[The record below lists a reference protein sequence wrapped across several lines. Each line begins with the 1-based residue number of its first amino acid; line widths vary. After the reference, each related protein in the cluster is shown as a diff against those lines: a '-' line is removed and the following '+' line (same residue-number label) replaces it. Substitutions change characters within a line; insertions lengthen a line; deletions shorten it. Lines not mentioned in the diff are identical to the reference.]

1 MFREC
6 GYSIKEFSKGEITT
20 MKNEYDIIVIG
31 SGAIGS
37 TVARQL
43 SRYKLN
49 ICVLEKEFDVCS
61 ETSGRNSGVL
71 HAGFNNKPGTLMAK
85 YCVEGNLG
93 FDNISKELDIPF
105 KRTGKIVVGFTEK
118 DKDKLLAL
126 KVQGELNGVPD
137 LQLINKE
144 RIKELAPY
152 IKGEFALY
160 SPTTSILN
168 PFTYTIALA
177 ENAYQNDVDF
187 YFDNEVIEID
197 RICKR
202 YFVKTSKNIYK
213 TKWVI
218 NCAGLNAD
226 KIARMLGV
234 NDYKIY
240 PCKGE
245 YFILDKKVGKYLNI
259 LAYPI
264 PNLKEGG
271 LGIHITP
278 TISGNI
284 LIGPSTEYIDKRND
298 YASTQETMDLLIKDG
313 KRIFPYIKKEFFIRN
328 FVGIR
333 PKLMNE
339 KEGGYADFV
348 IEQKGNIPNVIN
360 LVGIESP
367 GLTSAIPIANRV
379 VEIIKTK
386 EKLIEKENFDPIRKG
401 IIPFNKQTKEVKER
415 LIKEDPNYGEIICRC
430 ETITKAEIIQ
440 AINNPLGVKT
450 VVGIKNRTRAMMGR
464 CQGGYCQARIVE
476 IIMEQKNIKE
486 KEVVYSRKNSEMFMG
501 KVRE

>member
-1 MFREC
+1 
-6 GYSIKEFSKGEITT
+6 
-20 MKNEYDIIVIG
+20 MKSEYDVMIIG
-31 SGAIGS
+31 SGVIGS

-43 SRYKLN
+43 SRYDLN
-49 ICVLEKEFDVCS
+49 ICVLEKELDVCS

-93 FDNISKELDIPF
+93 FDKISKELDIPF

-118 DKDKLLAL
+118 DKEKLLEL
-126 KVQGELNGVPD
+126 KAQGDLNGVPD
-137 LQLINKE
+137 LQIINKE
-144 RIKELAPY
+144 RIKELAPH

-160 SPTTSILN
+160 SPTTSVLN
-168 PFTYTIALA
+168 PFTYTIACA
-177 ENAYQNDVDF
+177 ENAHHNNVDF
-187 YFDNEVIEID
+187 YFDNEVLKID
-197 RICKR
+197 RIDTR
-202 YFVKTSKNIYK
+202 YIIKTVKNTYK

-218 NCAGLNAD
+218 NCSGLNSD

-245 YFILDKKVGKYLNI
+245 YFVLDKKVGKYLNI
-259 LAYPI
+259 LVYPV
-264 PNLKEGG
+264 PNLIEGG

-284 LIGPSTEYIDKRND
+284 LIGPSTEYINKRND
-298 YASTQETMDLLIKDG
+298 YSSTQKTMDILIKDG
-313 KRIFPYIKKEFFIRN
+313 GKIFPYIKREFFIRN
-328 FVGIR
+328 FTGIR
-333 PKLMNE
+333 PKLMSE

-348 IEQKGNIPNVIN
+348 IELKENIPNVVN

-379 VEIIKTK
+379 IEIIKTK
-386 EKLIEKENFDPIRKG
+386 EKLTLKENFDPIRKG
-401 IIPFNKQTKEVKER
+401 IIPFKQQTKKEKER
-415 LIKEDPNYGEIICRC
+415 LIKKDPNYGEIICRC
-430 ETITKAEIIQ
+430 EMVTKAEIIQ

-486 KEVVYSRKNSEMFMG
+486 REVVYSRKNSEMFIG
-501 KVRE
+501 KVRD